1 MQTEKH
7 LTIFQDKGYM
17 IWVNKKEIPSKSQVS
32 IHKCIW
38 FCKRTIPLF
47 LSDRTPIGVKYLRI
61 SIESEEAHWI
71 KGETSSQTEK
81 KSSCLQWQHL
91 MVVVLQHTDNNYHQ
105 PDVMK
110 ILFLFVCFFT
120 PKSVYFSE
128 FYLNLLLYR
137 IVWNLDEQTYD
148 TEQLQTELM
157 PDPMPETQILAV
169 SSVNFTLI
177 PSATLFLQKW

>member
-1 MQTEKH
+1 MTALDGSRFAAHRQQ
-7 LTIFQDKGYM
+7 L
-17 IWVNKKEIPSKSQVS
+17 PSTRCDENTLV
-32 IHKCIW
+32 
-38 FCKRTIPLF
+38 F
-47 LSDRTPIGVKYLRI
+47 LGV
-61 SIESEEAHWI
+61 
-71 KGETSSQTEK
+71 
-81 KSSCLQWQHL
+81 
-91 MVVVLQHTDNNYHQ
+91 
-105 PDVMK
+105 
-110 ILFLFVCFFT
+110 FFT

-157 PDPMPETQILAV
+157 PDFWREHRAHARNSNISCV

>member
-1 MQTEKH
+1 MTALDGSRFAAHRQQ
-7 LTIFQDKGYM
+7 L
-17 IWVNKKEIPSKSQVS
+17 PSTW
-32 IHKCIW
+32 CDENT
-38 FCKRTIPLF
+38 F
-47 LSDRTPIGVKYLRI
+47 
-61 SIESEEAHWI
+61 
-71 KGETSSQTEK
+71 
-81 KSSCLQWQHL
+81 
-91 MVVVLQHTDNNYHQ
+91 
-105 PDVMK
+105 
-110 ILFLFVCFFT
+110 FVCLFFFT

>member
-110 ILFLFVCFFT
+110 KHFFCLFFYTKISLFQWILL
-120 PKSVYFSE
+120 KSASLQNCVKSWWT
-128 FYLNLLLYR
+128 NLWYWTASNR
-137 IVWNLDEQTYD
+137 INAWPHARNSN
-148 TEQLQTELM
+148 
-157 PDPMPETQILAV
+157 I
-169 SSVNFTLI
+169 SCLI
-177 PSATLFLQKW
+177 S